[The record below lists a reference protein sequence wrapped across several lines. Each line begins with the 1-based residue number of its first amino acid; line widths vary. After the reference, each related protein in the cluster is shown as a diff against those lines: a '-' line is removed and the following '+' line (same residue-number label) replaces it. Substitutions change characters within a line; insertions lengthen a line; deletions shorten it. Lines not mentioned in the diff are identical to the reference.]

1 MDFIQ
6 SVILGAIQGITE
18 FFPIS
23 STAHLVLMPWFFSWN
38 DEGLAFNVALH
49 MGSLIAIIY
58 YFRQDWIRII
68 SEFLRCLSRL
78 SFSDSTDGRM
88 GLYLIIA
95 TIPGGLAGV
104 FFESLASGI
113 LRNPLYVAFS
123 LSFFG
128 VLLYA
133 SDKYSKKSK
142 SVEEMNLLDC
152 VIIGISQA
160 FAIVPGVSR
169 SGVTIT
175 GAMFRGYKRDQA
187 AKFSFMLAAP
197 LIAGAGVFES
207 RHLEMSSVMSIPFA
221 AGIIASAVFAFLAIK
236 YLLRFV
242 RHRSYN
248 IFVIYRLVLAMVI
261 VFLYLYK
268 NSHI

>member
-18 FFPIS
+18 FFPVS
-23 STAHLVLMPWFFSWN
+23 STAHLVLLPWFLSWK

-58 YFRQDWIRII
+58 YFRADWIRII

-78 SFSDSTDGRM
+78 SFSGSPDGRM

-95 TIPGGLAGV
+95 TIPGAVAGV
-104 FFESLASGI
+104 LFESHASGV

-128 VLLYA
+128 VLLYV
-133 SDKYSKKSK
+133 SDKYSKKSR
-142 SVEEMNLLDC
+142 SIEEMSLVDC
-152 VIIGISQA
+152 LIIGVSQA

-169 SGVTIT
+169 SGITIT
-175 GAMFRGYKRDQA
+175 GAMFRGLKRDEA

-207 RHLEMSSVMSIPFA
+207 RHMELSSVLSLPFI
-221 AGIIASAVFAFLAIK
+221 AGIFASAVFAFLAIK

-242 RHRSYN
+242 RHRSYTV
-248 IFVIYRLVLAMVI
+248 FVVYRLALAVI
-261 VFLYLYK
+261 IAFLYLYK
-268 NSHI
+268 N

>member
-18 FFPIS
+18 FFPVS
-23 STAHLVLMPWFFSWN
+23 STAHLVLLPWFLSWK

-58 YFRQDWIRII
+58 YFRADWIRII

-78 SFSDSTDGRM
+78 SFSGSPDGRM

-95 TIPGGLAGV
+95 TIPGAVAGV
-104 FFESLASGI
+104 LFESHASGV

-128 VLLYA
+128 VLLYV
-133 SDKYSKKSK
+133 SDKYSKKSR
-142 SVEEMNLLDC
+142 SIEEMSLVDC
-152 VIIGISQA
+152 LIIGVSQA

-169 SGVTIT
+169 SGITIT
-175 GAMFRGYKRDQA
+175 GAMFRGLKRDEA

-207 RHLEMSSVMSIPFA
+207 RHMELSSVLSLPFI
-221 AGIIASAVFAFLAIK
+221 AGVLASAVFAFLAIK

-242 RHRSYN
+242 RHRSYTV
-248 IFVIYRLVLAMVI
+248 FVVYRLGLAVII

-268 NSHI
+268 N

>member
-1 MDFIQ
+1 MDLIQ
-6 SVILGAIQGITE
+6 SLILGAIQGITE

-23 STAHLVLMPWFFSWN
+23 STAHLVLLPWFFSWK

-58 YFRQDWIRII
+58 YFRSDWSLIIR
-68 SEFLRCLSRL
+68 EFLKCLFKFN
-78 SFSDSTDGRM
+78 FSDNPSGRM

-95 TIPGGLAGV
+95 TIPGGLAGIL
-104 FFESLASGI
+104 FESYASGI
-113 LRNPLYVAFS
+113 LRNPLYIAFS

-133 SDKYSKKSK
+133 SDRFSKKNK
-142 SVEEMNLLDC
+142 STDEMSLTDC
-152 VIIGISQA
+152 LIIGVSQA
-160 FAIVPGVSR
+160 FAIIPGVSR

-175 GAMFRGYKRDQA
+175 GAMFRGYKRDEA

-207 RHLEMSSVMSIPFA
+207 RHLDPASVLSVPFI
-221 AGIIASAVFAFLAIK
+221 AGIVASAVFAFLAIK

-242 RHRSYN
+242 RRRSYTV
-248 IFVIYRLVLAMVI
+248 FVVYRLVLAVII

-268 NSHI
+268 TQGV